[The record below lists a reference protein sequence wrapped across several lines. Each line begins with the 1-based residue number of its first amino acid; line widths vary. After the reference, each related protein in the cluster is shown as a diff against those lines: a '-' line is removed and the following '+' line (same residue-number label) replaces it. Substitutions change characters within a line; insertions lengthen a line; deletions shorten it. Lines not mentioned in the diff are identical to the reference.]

1 MTTLR
6 WPVEPIHQCLIEVSA
21 YEIDGLNHANN
32 GSYVKWCEQAAWAH
46 SQALGLGIKDYQT
59 LNRGMAVRQAEY
71 HYLAPARLNDRLI
84 FGTWLSHSA
93 GSKMTR
99 EFYVV
104 RQSDHKVILTAVWK
118 LVCIEISSGKIKR
131 LPAEFI
137 DVYGKAVITQE

>member
-1 MTTLR
+1 MNDIV
-6 WPVEPIHQCLIEVSA
+6 WPVNPVYPCIIDVSHDD
-21 YEIDGLNHANN
+21 IDGLNHANN
-32 GSYVKWCEQAAWAH
+32 GSYVKWCEQAAWEH
-46 SQALGLGIKDYQT
+46 SQALGLGIKDYQA
-59 LNRGMAVRQAEY
+59 LDRGMAVRHAEY
-71 HYLAPARLNDRLI
+71 HYLAPAILNDKLI
-84 FGTWLSHSA
+84 FATWLSHSA

-131 LPAEFI
+131 LPTEFI